1 MDIFRIAIEI
11 NKFETSIKDSIKE
24 FEMKFRI
31 DMNEISDVEVFI
43 VFLKTFQPNINRI
56 EIVLPKYI
64 SDLKLKEMLKSLSI
78 LPKKVCLKNM

>member
-24 FEMKFRI
+24 IEMEFRI
-31 DMNEISDVEVFI
+31 DMNEISDAETFI

>member
-31 DMNEISDVEVFI
+31 DMNEIGDAEIFI
-43 VFLKTFQPNINRI
+43 EFLKTFQPNINCI
-56 EIVLPKYI
+56 SVELPKYI
-64 SDLKLKEMLKSLSI
+64 SHIKLKEMLKSLAI
-78 LPKKVCLKNM
+78 LPKKVCLKIM

>member
-1 MDIFRIAIEI
+1 MSY
-11 NKFETSIKDSIKE
+11 TKDSIKE

-31 DMNEISDVEVFI
+31 DMNEISDAETFI
-43 VFLKTFQPNINRI
+43 LFIRTFQPNIDRI
-56 EIVLPKYI
+56 SVQLPKYI